1 MAFLL
6 VSTRIMFHSATECS
20 IERNSHS
27 IVARLKRE
35 GFKLVSI
42 KGSRTIIVPHPK
54 KDLPTGTALALPS
67 VFSAA
72 DEEDD
77 LTANAIEALRLWAED
92 ETLPTPS
99 SYEEISSLPEVR
111 EHLSAGAFLTRV
123 PFIEDTTRTVRA
135 NVTFDKGMLD
145 AIDAAA
151 KERGLARSA
160 FLASA
165 ARKEIEAA

>member
-1 MAFLL
+1 MKYFIALVHKEPDSAFG
-6 VSTRIMFHSATECS
+6 VSF
-20 IERNSHS
+20 
-27 IVARLKRE
+27 
-35 GFKLVSI
+35 
-42 KGSRTIIVPHPK
+42 P
-54 KDLPTGTALALPS
+54 DLPS

-72 DEEDD
+72 DVEDD

-99 SYEEISSLPEVR
+99 SFDEISARPEVR
-111 EHLSAGAFLTRV
+111 SELASGAFLTRI

-151 KERGLARSA
+151 KERGLTRSA

>member
-1 MAFLL
+1 MKYFIALVHKDRDSAFGI
-6 VSTRIMFHSATECS
+6 SF
-20 IERNSHS
+20 
-27 IVARLKRE
+27 
-35 GFKLVSI
+35 
-42 KGSRTIIVPHPK
+42 P
-54 KDLPTGTALALPS
+54 DLPS

-72 DEEDD
+72 DAEED

-92 ETLPTPS
+92 ETLPMPS
-99 SYEEISSLPEVR
+99 SYDEISSRPDIR
-111 EHLSAGAFLTRV
+111 EQLAAGAFLTRV

-145 AIDAAA
+145 AIDSAA
-151 KERGLARSA
+151 KERGLTRSA